1 MLGNERFGVAV
12 HLVFASAVKV
22 TSGDGAV
29 RFSHRRE
36 ECIRKSVLLDELLGD
51 NPEDLSPDLTNS
63 VDTPVTRTVEGFV
76 R

>member
-1 MLGNERFGVAV
+1 MLGNEGFGVAV
-12 HLVFASAVKV
+12 DLVFTSAVKV
-22 TSGDGAV
+22 TSRDGTV
-29 RFSHRRE
+29 RLSQRRE
-36 ECIRKSVLLDELLGD
+36 ECIRKPVLLDELLGD